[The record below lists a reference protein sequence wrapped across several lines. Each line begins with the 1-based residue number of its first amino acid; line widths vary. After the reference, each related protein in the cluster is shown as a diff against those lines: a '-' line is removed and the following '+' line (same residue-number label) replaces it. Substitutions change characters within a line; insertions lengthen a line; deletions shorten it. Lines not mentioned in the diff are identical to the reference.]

1 MDFFNYLDLGIFLY
15 KYFPCNKNPT
25 TESKDKTAKM
35 CLYFTSSNNAKF
47 NITCINSPKAL

>member
-15 KYFPCNKNPT
+15 KYFACNKNPT